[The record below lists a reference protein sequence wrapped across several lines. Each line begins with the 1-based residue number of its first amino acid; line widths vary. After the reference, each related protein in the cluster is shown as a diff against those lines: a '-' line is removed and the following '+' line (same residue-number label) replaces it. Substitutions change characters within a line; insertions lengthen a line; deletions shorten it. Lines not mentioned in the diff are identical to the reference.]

1 MREGAL
7 ARLSAVGE
15 PESKVSLPN
24 VAMQDLTPKPCV

>member
-24 VAMQDLTPKPCV
+24 VAMPALIII